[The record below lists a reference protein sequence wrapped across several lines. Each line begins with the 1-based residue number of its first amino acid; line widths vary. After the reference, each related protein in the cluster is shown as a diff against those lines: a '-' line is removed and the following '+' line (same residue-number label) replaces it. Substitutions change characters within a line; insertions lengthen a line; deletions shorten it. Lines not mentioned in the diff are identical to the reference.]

1 MADMGR
7 RKPAA
12 DEPLHSLPLDAS
24 ILTSPFKSAVPEVT
38 DREAKV
44 GQSVPI
50 PRNSEVSEMPAHNGL
65 QPLADFRNRIM
76 HTPPQLGLDAQQRG
90 LHALANRVP
99 KHHEPSLLRLP
110 ADVLEA
116 EEIEGLR
123 LAQTSAFQVR
133 RRMASELDQPRLF
146 RVQLQLE
153 LLHTLRQFRPE
164 PFGIVLELESN
175 HESSRPGELH
185 PQALTDSGLARL
197 RSSGSY
203 RPVAA

>member
-1 MADMGR
+1 LP
-7 RKPAA
+7 KPAT
-12 DEPLHSLPLDAS
+12 
-24 ILTSPFKSAVPEVT
+24 LT
-38 DREAKV
+38 
-44 GQSVPI
+44 
-50 PRNSEVSEMPAHNGL
+50 
-65 QPLADFRNRIM
+65 
-76 HTPPQLGLDAQQRG
+76 
-90 LHALANRVP
+90 
-99 KHHEPSLLRLP
+99 
-110 ADVLEA
+110 VLC
-116 EEIEGLR
+116 
-123 LAQTSAFQVR
+123 
-133 RRMASELDQPRLF
+133 RMASELDQPRLF